1 MTRVINTASP
11 GKIRSQSRRT
21 IAELLRH
28 LMTKRGLDEESLDMA
43 AAIVFALR
51 AIADSIETTT
61 AAWEKRNYFVKADR
75 FRLEWEWA
83 GQAAKRLEAV
93 IRQDAWDQMPA
104 ELARLLP
111 RFADVKIVKMTR
123 KPETWQSSY
132 ALLMREE

>member
-28 LMTKRGLDEESLDMA
+28 LMTKRGLDEESKDMA
-43 AAIVFALR
+43 SAIVLALR
-51 AIADSIETTT
+51 AIAGTIETTT
-61 AAWEKRNYFVKADR
+61 EAWEKRNYFVKADR

-83 GQAAKRLEAV
+83 GQAAERLESV
-93 IRQDAWDQMPA
+93 IRQDAWEQMPS
-104 ELARLLP
+104 ELAALLP

-123 KPETWQSSY
+123 KPEAWRSSY
-132 ALLMREE
+132 ALLMQE